1 MQGDVEVHRHT
12 SLIKASDL
20 QGMLTCQPRAP
31 SAYYHTC
38 CEYLPLSSYTSYS
51 ASTQRRPGPNLTT
64 LNLVLFPSSSSR
76 HSTFGPFKQS
86 IVHSTSPFISFSDA
100 CSHCSGEGMWLLHS
114 HCPHQHTKEVGTMG
128 IRTNWSTSRSGSA
141 LHAMTSSDIADRALP
156 AGSRRTSAFVSWTPY
171 G

>member
-1 MQGDVEVHRHT
+1 MQGDVEDHRCT
-12 SLIKASDL
+12 SLIKASNVR
-20 QGMLTCQPRAP
+20 GMLTCQPCAL
-31 SAYYHTC
+31 SAYDRAC
-38 CEYLPLSSYTSYS
+38 CGYLPSSPYTSYS

-64 LNLVLFPSSSSR
+64 LNVVLFPSSSFR